1 MYRTRDLVDLAQKG
15 IPEKYRVEIWMVYT
29 GMSKVGKGVQ
39 SRCIQTNFN
48 LEQNILHS
56 ASHTHS
62 IYSNTYAGALDGME
76 SHPGMYAE
84 LVDKSERV
92 KCLAFEEIERDL
104 HR

>member
-1 MYRTRDLVDLAQKG
+1 ML
-15 IPEKYRVEIWMVYT
+15 
-29 GMSKVGKGVQ
+29 
-39 SRCIQTNFN
+39 N
-48 LEQNILHS
+48 LERDILHS